1 MTKKME
7 NLVLV
12 LVLVFSVGGV
22 DGGCYGV
29 VSGVVV
35 GGSED
40 LGKIWFGACGCWTL
54 WCGCRKMGRIA
65 TWLEMVV
72 WLGLG
77 LGLNC

>member
-7 NLVLV
+7 N

-35 GGSED
+35 GGSE
-40 LGKIWFGACGCWTL
+40 GSAARTTCTKRHMASG
-54 WCGCRKMGRIA
+54 
-65 TWLEMVV
+65 
-72 WLGLG
+72 
-77 LGLNC
+77 